1 MKLNSMEHANL
12 IVLLVLA
19 ISPFIYV
26 PYIVSDDKRKS
37 NSLIWL
43 IITFLLGLVN
53 CMCYL
58 VMLFL
63 LGIAV

>member
-1 MKLNSMEHANL
+1 MEHSNL

-26 PYIVSDDKRKS
+26 PYIVPEDKRQS
-37 NSLIWL
+37 NRLIWF

-53 CMCYL
+53 CMGYL
-58 VMLFL
+58 VILFL
-63 LGIAV
+63 LEIAV

>member
-1 MKLNSMEHANL
+1 MQHTNL

-19 ISPFIYV
+19 ISPFLYI
-26 PYIVSDDKRKS
+26 PYIVPEDKRQS
-37 NSLIWL
+37 NRLIWF

-58 VMLFL
+58 VILFL
-63 LGIAV
+63 LGLAV

>member
-1 MKLNSMEHANL
+1 MDHSNL
-12 IVLLVLA
+12 IILLVLA

-26 PYIVSDDKRKS
+26 PYIVPEDRRQS
-37 NSLIWL
+37 NRLVWS

-58 VMLFL
+58 LILLL
-63 LGIAV
+63 LGLAL

>member
-1 MKLNSMEHANL
+1 MEHSNF

-19 ISPFIYV
+19 VSPFIYV
-26 PYIVSDDKRKS
+26 PFIVPKEKRQS
-37 NSLIWL
+37 NNLVWL

-53 CMCYL
+53 CMGYL
-58 VMLFL
+58 VILFL